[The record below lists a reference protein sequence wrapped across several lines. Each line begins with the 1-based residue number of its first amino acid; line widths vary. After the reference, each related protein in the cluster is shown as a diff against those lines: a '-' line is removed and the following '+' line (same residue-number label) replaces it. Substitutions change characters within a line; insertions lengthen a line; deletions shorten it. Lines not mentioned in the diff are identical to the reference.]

1 MHFCPIHTSTLRPL
15 HNCSERPKFESR
27 SAPVLEHSEHRRL
40 KVRPRSKLCRGLT
53 LCLSAFLWLQTS
65 LYSPALAQS
74 SAIKI
79 DEAQRWRAQA
89 QRVSIAR
96 DQWGIPHVS
105 GKSDADAVF
114 GLLYAQAEDDFQRIE
129 MNYINALGR
138 LAEVEGEA
146 ELWRDLR
153 MKLFIQPS
161 DLKARYARSPAWLQ
175 RLMQGFADGL
185 NFYLHTHPEVKPKLI
200 TRFEPWMALAFSEG
214 SIGGDIESINVKALA
229 DFYSHADSAG
239 STLSLK
245 AFVQSDNTPLLPEPR
260 GSNGFAI
267 APHLSA
273 NGHALLLINPHTS
286 FYFRPEVHVR
296 SEQGLNAYG
305 AVTWGQFFVY
315 QGFNA
320 YNGWMHTSDAADV
333 IDEYLL
339 KVRQEQGRYFYEF
352 NGKWHLLKTMTH
364 TLPYQTEH
372 GIAQRKLTT
381 YASHH
386 GPVIRSQ
393 DGKWVAVK
401 LMHEPTK
408 ALMQSYLRT
417 KTRNYAEFV
426 KVMDLRANSSNNTV
440 YADRDGTIAYFHGNF
455 VPRRDPRFDY
465 SLPVDGS
472 LRATDWQGLHA
483 VKDIIQ
489 LRNPANGWLQN
500 TNNWPFSVAGT
511 AAGNPSPRQPDFPAY
526 MWTKPE
532 NARGVHAVKLLEK
545 AREVSLD
552 SLITLAYD
560 SELTAFASLLPPLFA
575 AYEARPDPALAEHIA
590 LLRAWDLRAS
600 LDSVAT
606 SLAIYWAQ
614 DLVQHHSAKARAQRT
629 PIVDFLP
636 QVPASE
642 QIAAL
647 RRASARLQ
655 TDFGQWQTPWG
666 EINRFQRLSGD
677 IKARYDDK
685 QASLP
690 VPFASGNWGSLA
702 AFGMSAKQTTKRIY
716 GDRGNSF
723 VAVVSFGPRVEAKSI
738 LAGGESSD
746 PSSPHFQDQANMYSK
761 AQFKQVL
768 FYPEDIKAHLQR
780 RYHPGQ

>member
-1 MHFCPIHTSTLRPL
+1 MHFPLTSTL
-15 HNCSERPKFESR
+15 CFS
-27 SAPVLEHSEHRRL
+27 V
-40 KVRPRSKLCRGLT
+40 
-53 LCLSAFLWLQTS
+53 FLLLQQGVS
-65 LYSPALAQS
+65 SPALAH
-74 SAIKI
+74 SAAKA
-79 DEAQRWRAQA
+79 DDVLRWKAQA

-96 DQWGIPHVS
+96 DKWGIPHVT

-114 GLLYAQAEDDFQRIE
+114 GMLYAQAEDDFKRIE

-146 ELWRDLR
+146 EIWRDLR
-153 MKLFIQPS
+153 MKLFIQPD
-161 DLKARYARSPAWLQ
+161 DLKVRYAHSPAWLK

-185 NFYLHTHPEVKPKLI
+185 NFYLLNHPEVKPKLI
-200 TRFEPWMALAFSEG
+200 THFEPWMALAFSEG
-214 SIGGDIESINVKALA
+214 SIGGDIESINLKALA
-229 DFYSHADSAG
+229 NFYGAPDSPLNA
-239 STLSLK
+239 K
-245 AFVQSDNTPLLPEPR
+245 ALAQLDDTPLLPEPR

-267 APHLSA
+267 APTLSA

-286 FYFRPEVHVR
+286 FYFRPEIQVS

-333 IDEYLL
+333 IDEFLL
-339 KVRQEQGRYFYEF
+339 KVRQQNGRYFYEF
-352 NGKWHLLKTMTH
+352 QGQWRPLKSIVH
-364 TLPYQTEH
+364 KLPYKAEQGMAE
-372 GIAQRKLTT
+372 RKIIT
-381 YASHH
+381 YVSHH

-455 VPRRDPRFDY
+455 VPRRDAHFDY

-472 LRATDWQGLHA
+472 ITATDWKGLHA
-483 VKDIIQ
+483 VNEIIQ
-489 LRNPANGWLQN
+489 LRNPTNGWLQN

-511 AAGNPSPRQPDFPAY
+511 TPGSPSPRQQDFPNY
-526 MWTKPE
+526 MWSKPE

-545 AREVSLD
+545 AHDVSLD
-552 SLITLAYD
+552 SLIQLAYD
-560 SELTAFASLLPPLFA
+560 SELTAFASLLPPLFK
-575 AYEARPDPALAEHIA
+575 AYEAQPDTALAEQIA
-590 LLRAWDLRAS
+590 ALRAWNLRAS
-600 LDSVAT
+600 LDSVPT

-614 DLVQHHSAKARAQRT
+614 DLVQHHSAAARDKRI
-629 PIVDFLP
+629 PVVDFLP
-636 QVPASE
+636 QVPAAE

-647 RRASARLQ
+647 HRASQHLHD
-655 TDFGQWQTPWG
+655 DFGQWQTPWG
-666 EINRFQRLSGD
+666 EINRFQRLSGE
-677 IKARYDDK
+677 INARYDDQ

-723 VAVVSFGPRVEAKSI
+723 VAVVSFGPRIEAKSI
-738 LAGGESSD
+738 LAGGESGN
-746 PSSPHFQDQANMYSK
+746 PTSPHFQDQAEMYSK

-768 FYPEDIKAHLQR
+768 FYPEDVNAHLQR

>member
-1 MHFCPIHTSTLRPL
+1 MQFPL
-15 HNCSERPKFESR
+15 HSFTALVCLFLLH
-27 SAPVLEHSEHRRL
+27 SAI
-40 KVRPRSKLCRGLT
+40 
-53 LCLSAFLWLQTS
+53 
-65 LYSPALAQS
+65 S
-74 SAIKI
+74 SASAHSIN
-79 DEAQRWRAQA
+79 DVQRWKAQA

-96 DQWGIPHVS
+96 DKWGIPHVT

-114 GLLYAQAEDDFQRIE
+114 GMLYAQAEDDFKRIE

-153 MKLFIQPS
+153 MKLFIQPD
-161 DLKARYARSPAWLQ
+161 DLKARYARSPAWLK

-185 NFYLHTHPEVKPKLI
+185 NFYLLTHPEVKPKLI
-200 TRFEPWMALAFSEG
+200 THFEPWMALAFSEG
-214 SIGGDIESINVKALA
+214 SIGGDIESINLKALA
-229 DFYSHADSAG
+229 SFYGAPESPLSA
-239 STLSLK
+239 K
-245 AFVQSDNTPLLPEPR
+245 ALAHLDDTPLLPEPR

-267 APHLSA
+267 APKLSA

-286 FYFRPEVHVR
+286 FYFRPEIQVS

-320 YNGWMHTSDAADV
+320 HNGWMHTSDAADV
-333 IDEYLL
+333 IDEFLL
-339 KVRQEQGRYFYEF
+339 KVRQQNGRYFYEF
-352 NGKWHLLKTMTH
+352 QGQWRPLKSVIH
-364 TLPYQTEH
+364 KLPYKAEQGMAE
-372 GIAQRKLTT
+372 RKIIT

-455 VPRRDPRFDY
+455 VPRRDARFDY

-472 LRATDWQGLHA
+472 ITATDWKGLHA
-483 VKDIIQ
+483 VKEIIQ

-500 TNNWPFSVAGT
+500 TNNWPFSAAGT
-511 AAGNPSPRQPDFPAY
+511 APASPSPRQQDFPTY
-526 MWTKPE
+526 MWSKPE

-545 AREVSLD
+545 AHDVSLD
-552 SLITLAYD
+552 SLIQLAYD
-560 SELTAFASLLPPLFA
+560 SELTAFASLLPPLFK
-575 AYEARPDPALAEHIA
+575 AYEAQPDTTLAEQIA
-590 LLRAWDLRAS
+590 ALRGWDLRAS
-600 LDSVAT
+600 LNSIPT

-614 DLVQHHSAKARAQRT
+614 DLVQHHSAAARDKRI
-629 PIVDFLP
+629 PVVDFLP
-636 QVPASE
+636 QVPAAE

-647 RRASARLQ
+647 RRASQRLHE
-655 TDFGQWQTPWG
+655 DFGQWQTPWG

-677 IKARYDDK
+677 IHARYDDQK
-685 QASLP
+685 ASLP
-690 VPFASGNWGSLA
+690 IPFASGNWGALA
-702 AFGMSAKQTTKRIY
+702 AYGMSAKQTTKRIY

-738 LAGGESSD
+738 LAGGESGD
-746 PSSPHFQDQANMYSK
+746 PSSPHFQDQAEMYSK

-768 FYPEDIKAHLQR
+768 FYPEDVNAHLKR